1 MTLSPLEV
9 YEKLLAA
16 YGHQHWWP
24 AETPFEMMVGAI
36 LAQNTSWE
44 NVQAAINNL
53 KEKNMLDHEVIAN
66 SSIYD
71 LAEVIRPCG
80 TYMQKARYLHGFA
93 LFYTEQGE
101 RKGFMKWPMSVQR
114 SRLLGLY
121 GIGPE
126 TADSIMLY
134 ALDRPIFVIDDYTK
148 RLFVRLG
155 HFDYILGYEAIQH
168 YIQQR
173 LPESL
178 PLFQEFHALIVE
190 HSKRHCK
197 SKPLC
202 DQCPLFDQ
210 CPTPDKSKQDHN
222 SSLNTD
228 VD

>member
-1 MTLSPLEV
+1 MTLSPLEI
-9 YEKLLAA
+9 YEKLNTA
-16 YGHQHWWP
+16 YGPQQWWP
-24 AETPFEMMVGAI
+24 AEAPFEVMVGAI
-36 LAQNTSWE
+36 LVQNTSWE
-44 NVQAAINNL
+44 NAHEAINNL
-53 KEKNMLDHEVIAN
+53 KEKNMLDHESIAN
-66 SSIYD
+66 SSLQD
-71 LAEVIRPCG
+71 LAEVIRPSG
-80 TYMQKARYLHGFA
+80 TYMQKARYLHGFTT
-93 LFYTEQGE
+93 FYIEHGKRQGL
-101 RKGFMKWPMSVQR
+101 MKWPMSVQR
-114 SRLLGLY
+114 SHLLKLY

-148 RLFVRLG
+148 RLLVRLG

-190 HSKRHCK
+190 HGKRHCK

-202 DQCPLFDQ
+202 DQCPLFDY
-210 CPTPDKSKQDHN
+210 CPTPDKSQMDHT
-222 SSLNTD
+222 LDTD